1 MTSSDISTL
10 EQQRA
15 AYSSRRF
22 LAMPLS
28 GLICWAII
36 GIGSLFL
43 NNFQSV
49 MLVFVATGSI
59 VYLAMAIS
67 KLTGEPFFRKE
78 KNTFDR
84 LFMGGLLM
92 SLLVYAI
99 AIPFFIQDNRSVT
112 LSVGILAGLMWI
124 PFSWTIQH
132 WIGYF
137 HTISRT
143 LLIVIAWYTF
153 PQHHFQVIP
162 AIIVIIYVITIV
174 VMEKRWKLI
183 NITTPPL
190 RGTPPMEGNLDSGK
204 HHD

>member
-1 MTSSDISTL
+1 MTALTNTNTL
-10 EQQRA
+10 EEQRA
-15 AYSSRRF
+15 AFTSRRF

-49 MLVFVATGSI
+49 MLVFIATGSI

-84 LFMGGLLM
+84 LFLVGLLM

-99 AIPFFIQDNRSVT
+99 AIPFFLQDYRSVT

-124 PFSWTIQH
+124 PFSWVVQH

-137 HTISRT
+137 HTLSRT
-143 LLIVIAWYTF
+143 LLILIAWYAF
-153 PQHHFQVIP
+153 PEHHFQVIP
-162 AIIVIIYVITIV
+162 AVIVIIYVITIL
-174 VMEKRWKLI
+174 VMEKRWKSI
-183 NITTPPL
+183 NSIKS
-190 RGTPPMEGNLDSGK
+190 N
-204 HHD
+204 